1 MLNSDLTRGRC
12 SARDL
17 KLLIVDEAHR
27 ALGDYAYCKAVRELV
42 SAGAQTRIVAL
53 SATPGSDIQSVKK
66 IIQNLCISHIEL
78 RQEDSPDILP
88 YTHKRTIDKF
98 VIKVGDDVT
107 NVKNKLLSV
116 IEIYTKKL
124 SAAKAVTKGHQPAN
138 YSKFK
143 LIMWRDQWR
152 QNPPAEANKQVQ
164 GQVEV
169 SQQSTFSLKL
179 LSYFLLS
186 GGLCHGSHF
195 VPRTGAA
202 GEAGTEKSLQDLHQN

>member
-78 RQEDSPDILP
+78 GRRTVQTSSPTL
-88 YTHKRTIDKF
+88 TREQLT
-98 VIKVGDDVT
+98 
-107 NVKNKLLSV
+107 
-116 IEIYTKKL
+116 
-124 SAAKAVTKGHQPAN
+124 
-138 YSKFK
+138 
-143 LIMWRDQWR
+143 
-152 QNPPAEANKQVQ
+152 
-164 GQVEV
+164 
-169 SQQSTFSLKL
+169 SL
-179 LSYFLLS
+179 
-186 GGLCHGSHF
+186 
-195 VPRTGAA
+195 
-202 GEAGTEKSLQDLHQN
+202 